1 MLEDYIFSDSLRYEQ
16 HTLIK
21 QTQDEPIC
29 IKGVLGAALASAMI
43 VDTDEGNRRN
53 IMLDTDEDL
62 SAWMD
67 RYEREVRRDG
77 WGLLQEETNL
87 LSEAYIQLEMESL
100 TPDSLCSNNRLLNL
114 AMHITVAYMERLV
127 LDTYKEHIWEVV
139 KWHNPFGQWLL
150 DAAFVETKRQRFLQ
164 LDWTSASEVAALAN
178 EDETNLP
185 YPTFVFENELPADIM
200 ARYFKQMW
208 ASFQLQIRAIPG
220 ANPKSQKH
228 KNCFLAQEIE
238 CTDFADFI
246 DTFDEQN
253 QALWHQWMSDWQT
266 FITAKLKPERPVR
279 FWENGLSE
287 ERQEQFLDYLKLQE
301 RQPMRYKCLS
311 IAVYSLRYLGYV
323 RRACSVKD
331 MAKWLSEH
339 LANDYSSKNNYMQ
352 FKRAFEQRGRY
363 TEEVQ
368 NEIANLASF
377 GVYKFNGTQPAEQEE
392 SYLPSLSSTD
402 LT

>member
-1 MLEDYIFSDSLRYEQ
+1 MLEDYIFSDALRYEQ

-21 QTQDEPIC
+21 QTPDASIH
-29 IKGVLGAALASAMI
+29 IKGVLGAALASAML
-43 VDTDEGNRRN
+43 VDTEEGNRRN
-53 IMLDTDEDL
+53 IALDTDEDV

-87 LSEAYIQLEMESL
+87 LSEAYIQLEMEAL
-100 TPDSLCSNNRLLNL
+100 TPDALCRNNRLLEL
-114 AMHITVAYMERLV
+114 AMHLTVTYMKHLVFEAYE
-127 LDTYKEHIWEVV
+127 KHIWEVV
-139 KWHNPFGQWLL
+139 KWRNPFTQWLL

-164 LDWTSASEVAALAN
+164 LDWTNAAEVATLAN
-178 EDETNLP
+178 EDEKSLLH
-185 YPTFVFENELPADIM
+185 PTFVFENELPADIM
-200 ARYFKQMW
+200 SRYFKQMW
-208 ASFQLQIRAIPG
+208 TSYQSQIRAIPG

-228 KNCFLAQEIE
+228 KNAFLAEETE
-238 CTDFADFI
+238 CADFADFI
-246 DTFDEQN
+246 ETFNEQN
-253 QALWHQWMSDWQT
+253 QALWQQWMTDWQT
-266 FITAKLKPERPVR
+266 FITAKLKPQRPIR
-279 FWENGLSE
+279 FWVNGLSE
-287 ERQEQFLDYLKLQE
+287 EQQEQFLDYLKSQE

-339 LANDYSSKNNYMQ
+339 LANDYTSKNNYLQ

-368 NEIANLASF
+368 DEITLLASL
-377 GVYKFNGTQPAEQEE
+377 GVYKFNADQPEQEE
-392 SYLPSLSSTD
+392 D
-402 LT
+402 